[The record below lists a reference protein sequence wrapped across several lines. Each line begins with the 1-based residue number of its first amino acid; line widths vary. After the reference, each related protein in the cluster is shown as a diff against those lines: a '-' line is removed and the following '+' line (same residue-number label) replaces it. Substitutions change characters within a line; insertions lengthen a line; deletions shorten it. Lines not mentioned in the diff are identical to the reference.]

1 MKLPTLPDVGKITP
15 EQYQQL
21 SVEIV
26 TRMIKTLYPF
36 PKNVVISE
44 VKDTGTKIEIVGG
57 FRGREGEFD
66 FTVTKDKATNKPA
79 ISYGLKN
86 G

>member
-1 MKLPTLPDVGKITP
+1 MKLPILPDINTITP
-15 EQYQQL
+15 EQYQKL

-26 TRMIKTLYPF
+26 ARMIKTLYPF

-44 VKDTGTKIEIVGG
+44 VKETETSIKISGE

-66 FTVTKDKATNKPA
+66 FEITKDKTTNKPA